1 MILKIW
7 TLVSHVLHHV
17 FQASEP
23 RKRRS
28 KKKGQSLRIDP
39 FEDLRAQL
47 SGMMADVI
55 VEEGSNEEIGMVITR
70 MSPDFALL
78 T

>member
-1 MILKIW
+1 MSCTMFSKL
-7 TLVSHVLHHV
+7 LSLEHVG
-17 FQASEP
+17 A
-23 RKRRS
+23 
-28 KKKGQSLRIDP
+28 KKGQSLRIDP
-39 FEDLRAQL
+39 FGDLRAQL
-47 SGMMADVI
+47 SGMVADVI